1 MVLSEPLPSLDQRSA
16 GAVIER
22 DVARVPVLTQIVS
35 GQDVVHGVTQRHLE
49 NGDVG
54 QDRGSRVAIPNVQIE
69 DVTTRSCRSPLVC
82 GEPIGRDRAFQS
94 GTLGRRRDHSPNP
107 RHDRYDRR

>member
-1 MVLSEPLPSLDQRSA
+1 MTTGVEQPTPEPEHQSGNHPAGRALVLSEPLPSLDQRSA

-54 QDRGSRVAIPNVQIE
+54 QDRGSRVAIPQVQIE
-69 DVTTRSCRSPLVC
+69 DVTTAPAAAR
-82 GEPIGRDRAFQS
+82 
-94 GTLGRRRDHSPNP
+94 
-107 RHDRYDRR
+107 